1 MLNFKSFLKEE
12 TLLIEKERKAL
23 SSAVDSDDKGKLHEI
38 LLSKHLHPETRLPEH
53 HRSVSENEDHAGTPQ
68 QVHDRL
74 KKKIGD
80 AAYNEIDSHAKS
92 TAKALHDHLIQ
103 QGHIKPG
110 QKIGNVYWT
119 SNADKP
125 NKPGDHEKTTGI
137 KDVNSNADLIAEIHD
152 KSGKVIGHHGISA
165 KYGTNKQPNYRNPGL
180 DSLEKTANIPAG
192 SLNSHLKV
200 HADAME
206 KIGYTGSIE
215 DRHAKYKA
223 DSMGV
228 DKVRAEHA
236 RLSGLI
242 SSGRKLSAKE
252 LITHK
257 NFEMFINA
265 HDKHKKPDEFLQTA
279 TARAKAAEES
289 ALVAKRAMAKK
300 FADGLAKHDDTKLR
314 EIVNQHVSAPTKIP
328 HTVAHSHVQDDGSSK
343 PIVKPAD
350 KIANEHLDNFENL
363 HVVHNGGIAV
373 NIKGTHKKTGKVMNV
388 ATMTM
393 KGSSG
398 PHKGVAGMFTLG

>member
-12 TLLIEKERKAL
+12 TLLVEKAL

-38 LLSKHLHPETRLPEH
+38 LLSKHLHPETRLPDH
-53 HRSVSENEDHAGTPQ
+53 HRSESENEDHAGTPQ

-92 TAKALHDHLIQ
+92 TAKALHDHLVQ

-110 QKIGNVYWT
+110 HKIGNVYWT

-137 KDVNSNADLIAEIHD
+137 KDVNSNADLIVAIHD
-152 KSGKVIGHHGISA
+152 KNGKVVGHHGISA

-200 HADAME
+200 HASAME
-206 KIGYTGSIE
+206 KIGYNGSAE
-215 DRHAKYKA
+215 DRHAQYKA
-223 DSMGV
+223 DNLGI

-236 RLSGLI
+236 RLSGLL

-252 LITHK
+252 KNTHK
-257 NFEMFINA
+257 HFEMFINA
-265 HDKHKKPDEFLQTA
+265 HDKHKKPDEFLQMA
-279 TARAKAAEES
+279 AARAKSAEEG
-289 ALVAKRAMAKK
+289 ALIAKRAIAKK
-300 FADGLAKHDDTKLR
+300 FAEGLAKHDDAKLR

-343 PIVKPAD
+343 PVVKPAD
-350 KIANEHLDNFENL
+350 KIADEHLDNFENL

-373 NIKGTHKKTGKVMNV
+373 NIKGTHKKTGKIMNV

-398 PHKGVAGMFTLG
+398 PHKGANGTFTLG

>member
-12 TLLIEKERKAL
+12 TLLVEKAL

-38 LLSKHLHPETRLPEH
+38 LLSKHLHPETRLPDH
-53 HRSVSENEDHAGTPQ
+53 HRSESENEDHAGTPQ

-92 TAKALHDHLIQ
+92 TAKALHDHLVQ

-110 QKIGNVYWT
+110 HKIGNVYWT

-137 KDVNSNADLIAEIHD
+137 KDVNSNADLIVAIHD
-152 KSGKVIGHHGISA
+152 KNGKVVGHHGISA

-200 HADAME
+200 HASAME
-206 KIGYTGSIE
+206 KIGYNGSAE
-215 DRHAKYKA
+215 DRHAQYKA
-223 DSMGV
+223 DNLGI

-236 RLSGLI
+236 RLSGLL

-252 LITHK
+252 KNTHK
-257 NFEMFINA
+257 HFEMFINA
-265 HDKHKKPDEFLQTA
+265 HDKHKKPDEFLQMA
-279 TARAKAAEES
+279 AARAKSAEEG
-289 ALVAKRAMAKK
+289 ALIAKRAIAKK
-300 FADGLAKHDDTKLR
+300 FAEGLAKHDDAKLR

-343 PIVKPAD
+343 PVVKPAD
-350 KIANEHLDNFENL
+350 KIADEHLDNFENL

-373 NIKGTHKKTGKVMNV
+373 NIKGTHKKTGKIMNV
-388 ATMTM
+388 ATLTM

-398 PHKGVAGMFTLG
+398 PHKGANGTFTLG

>member
-12 TLLIEKERKAL
+12 TLIEKAL

-38 LLSKHLHPETRLPEH
+38 LLSKHLHPETKLPDH
-53 HRSVSENEDHAGTPQ
+53 HRAESENEDHAGTPQ

-80 AAYNEIDSHAKS
+80 AAYNEIDAHAKS
-92 TAKALHDHLIQ
+92 TAKALHDHLVQ

-110 QKIGNVYWT
+110 HKIGKVYWT

-152 KSGKVIGHHGISA
+152 KNGKVIGHHGISA

-180 DSLEKTANIPAG
+180 DSLEKTANISAG

-200 HADAME
+200 HATEME
-206 KIGYTGSIE
+206 KIGYNGSAE
-215 DRHAKYKA
+215 DRHAQYKA
-223 DSMGV
+223 DSMGI

-236 RLSGLI
+236 RLSGLL

-252 LITHK
+252 KNTHK
-257 NFEMFINA
+257 HFEMFINA
-265 HDKHKKPDEFLQTA
+265 HDKHKKPDEFLQMA
-279 TARAKAAEES
+279 ASRAKSAEEG
-289 ALVAKRAMAKK
+289 ALIAKRAIAKK
-300 FADGLAKHDDTKLR
+300 FAEGLAKHDDSKLR

-343 PIVKPAD
+343 PVVKPAD

-398 PHKGVAGMFTLG
+398 PHKGANGTFTLG

>member
-12 TLLIEKERKAL
+12 TLIEKAL

-38 LLSKHLHPETRLPEH
+38 LLSKHLHPETKLPDH
-53 HRSVSENEDHAGTPQ
+53 HRAESENEDHAGTPQ

-80 AAYNEIDSHAKS
+80 AAYNEIDAHAKS
-92 TAKALHDHLIQ
+92 TAKALHDHLVQ

-110 QKIGNVYWT
+110 HKIGKVYWT

-152 KSGKVIGHHGISA
+152 KNGKVIGHHGISA

-200 HADAME
+200 HATEME
-206 KIGYTGSIE
+206 KIGYNGSAE
-215 DRHAKYKA
+215 DRHAQYKA
-223 DSMGV
+223 DSMGI

-236 RLSGLI
+236 RLSGLL

-252 LITHK
+252 KNTHK
-257 NFEMFINA
+257 HFEMFINA
-265 HDKHKKPDEFLQTA
+265 HDKHKKPDEFLQMA
-279 TARAKAAEES
+279 ASRAKSAEEG
-289 ALVAKRAMAKK
+289 ALIAKRAIAKK
-300 FADGLAKHDDTKLR
+300 FAEGLAKHDDSKLR

-343 PIVKPAD
+343 PVVKPAD

-398 PHKGVAGMFTLG
+398 PHKGANGTFTLG

>member
-12 TLLIEKERKAL
+12 TILVEKAL

-38 LLSKHLHPETRLPEH
+38 LLSKHLHPETKLPDH
-53 HRSVSENEDHAGTPQ
+53 HRAESENEDHAGTPQ

-92 TAKALHDHLIQ
+92 TAKALHDHLVQ

-110 QKIGNVYWT
+110 HKIGNVYWT

-152 KSGKVIGHHGISA
+152 KNGKVIGHHGISA

-200 HADAME
+200 HASAME
-206 KIGYTGSIE
+206 KIGYTGSAE
-215 DRHAKYKA
+215 DRHAQYKA
-223 DSMGV
+223 DSMGIE
-228 DKVRAEHA
+228 KVRAEHA
-236 RLSGLI
+236 RLSGLL

-252 LITHK
+252 KNTHK
-257 NFEMFINA
+257 HFEMFVSA
-265 HDKHKKPDEFLQTA
+265 HDKHKKPDEFLQMA
-279 TARAKAAEES
+279 AARAKSAEEG
-289 ALVAKRAMAKK
+289 ALIAKRAIAKK

-343 PIVKPAD
+343 PVVKPAE
-350 KIANEHLDNFENL
+350 KIADDHLDNFENL

-373 NIKGTHKKTGKVMNV
+373 NIKGTHKKTGKIMNV

-398 PHKGVAGMFTLG
+398 PHKGANGTFTLG

>member
-12 TLLIEKERKAL
+12 TILVEKAL

-38 LLSKHLHPETRLPEH
+38 LLSKHLHPETKLPDH
-53 HRSVSENEDHAGTPQ
+53 HRAESENEDHAGTPQ

-92 TAKALHDHLIQ
+92 TAKALHDHLVQ

-110 QKIGNVYWT
+110 HKIGNVYWT

-152 KSGKVIGHHGISA
+152 KNGKVIGHHGISA

-200 HADAME
+200 HASAME
-206 KIGYTGSIE
+206 KIGYTGSAE
-215 DRHAKYKA
+215 DRHAQYKA
-223 DSMGV
+223 DSMGIE
-228 DKVRAEHA
+228 KVRAEHA
-236 RLSGLI
+236 RLSGLL

-252 LITHK
+252 KNTHK
-257 NFEMFINA
+257 HFEMFVSA
-265 HDKHKKPDEFLQTA
+265 HDKHKKPDEFLQMA
-279 TARAKAAEES
+279 AARAKSAEEG
-289 ALVAKRAMAKK
+289 ALIAKRAIAKK

-343 PIVKPAD
+343 PVVKPAH
-350 KIANEHLDNFENL
+350 KIADEHLR
-363 HVVHNGGIAV
+363 
-373 NIKGTHKKTGKVMNV
+373 
-388 ATMTM
+388 
-393 KGSSG
+393 
-398 PHKGVAGMFTLG
+398 

>member
-12 TLLIEKERKAL
+12 TILVEKAL

-38 LLSKHLHPETRLPEH
+38 LLSKHLHPETKLPDH
-53 HRSVSENEDHAGTPQ
+53 HRAESENEDHAGTPQ

-92 TAKALHDHLIQ
+92 TAKALYDHLVQ

-110 QKIGNVYWT
+110 HKIGNVYWT

-152 KSGKVIGHHGISA
+152 KNGKVIGHHGISA

-200 HADAME
+200 HAAAME
-206 KIGYTGSIE
+206 KIGYAGSAE
-215 DRHAKYKA
+215 DRHAQYKA
-223 DSMGV
+223 DSMGIE
-228 DKVRAEHA
+228 KVRAEHA
-236 RLSGLI
+236 RLSGLL

-252 LITHK
+252 KNMHK
-257 NFEMFINA
+257 HFEMFVSA
-265 HDKHKKPDEFLQTA
+265 HDKHKKPDEFLQMA
-279 TARAKAAEES
+279 AARAKSAEEG
-289 ALVAKRAMAKK
+289 ALIAKRAIAKK

-343 PIVKPAD
+343 PVVKPAH
-350 KIANEHLDNFENL
+350 KIADEHLDNFENL

-373 NIKGTHKKTGKVMNV
+373 NIKGTHKKTGKIMNV

-398 PHKGVAGMFTLG
+398 PHKGANGTFTLG